1 MSSLSEK
8 NGFEWWAVC
17 ASKNAF
23 KWTIDGFAAGTL
35 SEEFMKTPEF
45 LKSAQKDQ
53 KGSKYKIL
61 VLNIVYKHKIYL

>member
-8 NGFEWWAVC
+8 NGFEWLAVC

-23 KWTIDGFAAGTL
+23 KSTIDGFAAGTL

-45 LKSAQKDQ
+45 LKSAE
-53 KGSKYKIL
+53 
-61 VLNIVYKHKIYL
+61 V

>member
-45 LKSAQKDQ
+45 LKAAEVWIQIIKKDQ
-53 KGSKYKIL
+53 ST
-61 VLNIVYKHKIYL
+61 KH